1 MVNSTANINSSPLV
15 SVIIP
20 AYKVAPFIG
29 ETLESVFEQD
39 LKDFEVIV
47 INDGSPDTHELEVS
61 LERYKNRITYLKQPN
76 QGAGSARNAGL
87 RAAQGIYVAF
97 LDGDDLWFPT
107 FLSEQIRFLNSGD
120 GFDLVY
126 TDLENF
132 GESSFAGTTY
142 MGLNPSKGEAT
153 FETLITSQC
162 SVLTSTVLVRR
173 DLILTVGL
181 FDENIPN
188 SQDFDLWVRLVRDA
202 KAKIGY
208 QHKVLG
214 RRRLYK
220 GSLASDPLKSL
231 TGEITVLEKLS
242 KRTDL
247 SRSEKIIIHNVLT
260 MREAAAHRIVGK
272 RRLELG
278 DYAAAYNSFESANR
292 VLNSWKLRLVMWGL
306 RLAPNFTRLASRSRP
321 H

>member
-1 MVNSTANINSSPLV
+1 M
-15 SVIIP
+15 P

-29 ETLESVFEQD
+29 EALESVFEQD

-47 INDGSPDTHELEVS
+47 INDGSPDTHDLEVS
-61 LERYKNRITYLKQPN
+61 LERYKNRITYLKQAN

-87 RAAQGIYVAF
+87 RAAQGRYVAF
-97 LDGDDLWFPT
+97 LDGDDIWFPT
-107 FLSEQIRFLNSGD
+107 FLSEQIRFLKSGN

-162 SVLTSTVLVRR
+162 SVLTSTVLARR

-247 SRSEKIIIHNVLT
+247 SRSEKIVIDKVLT
-260 MREAAAHRIVGK
+260 MRQAAAHRIVGK
-272 RRLELG
+272 RRLQVG

-306 RLAPNFTRLASRSRP
+306 RLAPNVTRLASRSRR